1 MSSRSN
7 WRLIL
12 SVSVVAALLI
22 GGVAGYL
29 IGGVQTGAGS
39 GVTVTRTITREVA
52 GPGVTATITREVT
65 VTNLV
70 TVTKQPEMPVVRI
83 GRLTSGT
90 AGVIT
95 QVMEDLKLLDKYG
108 LTNYQFL
115 TFSAE
120 EDGPAFF
127 FGKIDIFFSSAE
139 EVAEFTSKGVPTTIF
154 APGAVAHAAVV
165 VRADSPYQ
173 TWKDLVGKKIGNPGF
188 TTTTYKFFKTLSK
201 MKYGLDAEKDFTNV
215 IGGMPALIGYLERGE
230 VEAILTWEAFVSR
243 LLASGKYRVLEKN
256 FNGIWID
263 LTGQPLVFSAPAA
276 RTEWLNRYPEAARAI
291 ALATFEAIEWIISHP
306 QETIQK
312 YGEKFFGV
320 STDAEKKLAAE
331 SITKAPW
338 YTRDWELKLFNAQ
351 MMFVQ
356 KMVELGILTEMPK
369 GQLYADVRR

>member
-1 MSSRSN
+1 MSKIYIVETKYTNNMSSKTRWQS
-7 WRLIL
+7 IL
-12 SVSVVAALLI
+12 SVSIVAALLVGGVVGYFI
-22 GGVAGYL
+22 GGGQTVAG
-29 IGGVQTGAGS
+29 T
-39 GVTVTRTITREVA
+39 
-52 GPGVTATITREVT
+52 GVTATITKEVT
-65 VTNLV
+65 VTSYV
-70 TVTKQPEMPVVRI
+70 TVTKQPETPVVRI
-83 GRLTSGT
+83 GRLASGT
-90 AGVIT
+90 SGVIT
-95 QVMEDLKLLDKYG
+95 QVMEDLKLLDKHG

-139 EVAEFTSKGVPTTIF
+139 EVAEFTFKGVPTTIF

-173 TWKDLVGKKIGNPGF
+173 TWKDLIGKKIGNPGF

-201 MKYGLDAEKDFTNV
+201 MKYGLDAEKDFINV

-256 FNGIWID
+256 FNGIWVE

-276 RTEWLNRYPEAARAI
+276 RTEWINRYPEAARAI
-291 ALATFEAIEWIISHP
+291 ALATFEAIEWITSHP

-312 YGEKFFGV
+312 YGEKFFGLSSV
-320 STDAEKKLAAE
+320 PEKQLAAE
-331 SITKAPW
+331 SINRAPW
-338 YTRDWELKLFNAQ
+338 YTLDWDLKLFNAQ
-351 MMFVQ
+351 MSFVQ
-356 KMVELGILTEMPK
+356 KMVELGILTETPK